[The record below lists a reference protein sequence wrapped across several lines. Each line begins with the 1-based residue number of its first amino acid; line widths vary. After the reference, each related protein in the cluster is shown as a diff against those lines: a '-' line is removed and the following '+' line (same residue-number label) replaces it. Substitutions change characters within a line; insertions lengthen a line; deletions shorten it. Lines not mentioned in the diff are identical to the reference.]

1 MRAERRF
8 RALGLVD
15 AALVEEALA
24 VRRQD
29 WKRWAALAACLAL
42 VMGLGFGWLASGG
55 FRGYGGMAPGADTE
69 SSGGVMD
76 GDAGIPDGG
85 DGNGG
90 GEDGVAFLSYAGPVL
105 PLDTLEN
112 PAELTA
118 ERTVTWDFA
127 PGAYPDGER
136 RQWGAEVTDAYI
148 LHNGTEED
156 ITVTALYPF
165 AGSFAELVL
174 PAVTVNGEAV
184 EPSLCAGP
192 YAGGFQSAAG
202 PEGAD
207 TLNLAGLSSWRA
219 YRALLES
226 GAYREQ
232 ALGDDPAL
240 DSPVTVYE
248 FSDFEAP
255 HGEYQAATQAV
266 SFSIDSERTTV
277 FTYGFNGC
285 EWDGGFRRYS
295 YFVPDG
301 MRRETERKLLVVWGE
316 DIGEYTLQGY
326 QDGGCDRGEEI
337 DGVSC
342 SVTRRETTLD
352 AVLDLACRDFVE
364 RYGKDWVTEEG
375 PVTFAMHRGAAAE
388 LLAQYGPL
396 SDAPMDRYADGRLD
410 DLIQEALHQER
421 VLYLRF
427 PVTVPAGGSA
437 EVTCAF
443 WKAPSYDFGGSGSGN
458 EGLQGYDLVTKLGS
472 SLAFTRQSATLVNL
486 DNVEIAGQNFGFEP
500 DSGITSV
507 ELDLGQEHYYLEIR
521 PIEE

>member
-1 MRAERRF
+1 MRAERLF

-55 FRGYGGMAPGADTE
+55 FRGYGGMAPGADTG

-76 GDAGIPDGG
+76 GDAGIPD
-85 DGNGG
+85 G

-136 RQWGAEVTDAYI
+136 RQWGAEVTDASI

-184 EPSLCAGP
+184 EPALCAGP

-207 TLNLAGLSSWRA
+207 TLNL
-219 YRALLES
+219 
-226 GAYREQ
+226 
-232 ALGDDPAL
+232 D
-240 DSPVTVYE
+240 
-248 FSDFEAP
+248 
-255 HGEYQAATQAV
+255 
-266 SFSIDSERTTV
+266 
-277 FTYGFNGC
+277 
-285 EWDGGFRRYS
+285 
-295 YFVPDG
+295 
-301 MRRETERKLLVVWGE
+301 
-316 DIGEYTLQGY
+316 
-326 QDGGCDRGEEI
+326 
-337 DGVSC
+337 
-342 SVTRRETTLD
+342 
-352 AVLDLACRDFVE
+352 
-364 RYGKDWVTEEG
+364 
-375 PVTFAMHRGAAAE
+375 
-388 LLAQYGPL
+388 
-396 SDAPMDRYADGRLD
+396 
-410 DLIQEALHQER
+410 
-421 VLYLRF
+421 
-427 PVTVPAGGSA
+427 
-437 EVTCAF
+437 
-443 WKAPSYDFGGSGSGN
+443 
-458 EGLQGYDLVTKLGS
+458 
-472 SLAFTRQSATLVNL
+472 
-486 DNVEIAGQNFGFEP
+486 
-500 DSGITSV
+500 
-507 ELDLGQEHYYLEIR
+507 
-521 PIEE
+521 